1 MANRQRDRRA
11 ASILYCLVI
20 SASFNTIRMGS
31 IVGMNL
37 YWLFCLPAVSLLQFG
52 DYATPASF
60 YVLSCFFAP
69 GAFYSGIRII
79 TDAGNER

>member
-1 MANRQRDRRA
+1 
-11 ASILYCLVI
+11 
-20 SASFNTIRMGS
+20 
-31 IVGMNL
+31 MNL